1 MRTCKD
7 ARLAPSALFAKLFKR
22 NTTVLKFFSGTHSL
36 RSSPGCIA
44 EMVCLFS
51 LLLFT
56 LLRNN
61 KTHAKRNTH
70 RLSAAPFIQFPG
82 GGVPQGKARHNW
94 AGRGSDGDEQEGV
107 EPGEES
113 ASEGAADGVSRS
125 HPPAKGMKIV
135 KNGELCMDPA
145 TGVGGFLVG
154 EGTRLEDPPPKGKQI
169 HKSSRGGSG
178 IISRRSG
185 IISSSS
191 SRRYRRREGLLPR
204 VDHIKDMKKDVKLFF
219 FKKRIIYLTEEIN
232 KKTADEMI
240 SQLLYLDNINHDDIK
255 IYINSPGGSIN
266 EGLAILDIFNYI
278 KSDIQTISFGLVASM
293 ASVILA
299 SGKKGK
305 RKSLPNCRIMI
316 HQPLGN
322 AFGHPQDIEIQT
334 KEILYLKKLL
344 YNYLST
350 FTNQTT
356 ETIEKDSDRDYYMN
370 ALEAKRYGII
380 DEVIQTKLPHPYFD
394 EAVRESSSG
403 APSV

>member
-1 MRTCKD
+1 
-7 ARLAPSALFAKLFKR
+7 
-22 NTTVLKFFSGTHSL
+22 
-36 RSSPGCIA
+36 
-44 EMVCLFS
+44 MVCLLS

-61 KTHAKRNTH
+61 KTHAKRSAH

-82 GGVPQGKARHNW
+82 GGVPQGKVRRNW
-94 AGRGSDGDEQEGV
+94 AERGSGCSGVYGRRIKARGASSNSLPRSIGDDQECAA
-107 EPGEES
+107 PGEES
-113 ASEGAADGVSRS
+113 ASHSAAERAAYGMAPSD
-125 HPPAKGMKIV
+125 PPAKGMKSV
-135 KNGELCMDPA
+135 KNGELRMDAA

-154 EGTRLEDPPPKGKQI
+154 EGAHIEEPPPEGKQT
-169 HKSSRGGSG
+169 HKGSSG
-178 IISRRSG
+178 RSG
-185 IISSSS
+185 RSSSH
-191 SRRYRRREGLLPR
+191 RRYRRREGLLPR
-204 VDHIKDMKKDVKLFF
+204 VNHIKDMKKDVKLFF

-232 KKTADEMI
+232 KKTADELI
-240 SQLLYLDNINHDDIK
+240 SQLLYLDSLNHDDIK

-278 KSDIQTISFGLVASM
+278 QSDIQTISFGLVASM

-344 YNYLST
+344 YNYLSS
-350 FTNQTT
+350 FTNQTI
-356 ETIEKDSDRDYYMN
+356 ETIEKDSDRDHYMN

-380 DEVIQTKLPHPYFD
+380 DEVIQTKLPHPYFGG
-394 EAVRESSSG
+394 AVESGSG
-403 APSV
+403 

>member
-1 MRTCKD
+1 
-7 ARLAPSALFAKLFKR
+7 
-22 NTTVLKFFSGTHSL
+22 
-36 RSSPGCIA
+36 
-44 EMVCLFS
+44 MVCLFS

-82 GGVPQGKARHNW
+82 GGVPQGKARHKW
-94 AGRGSDGDEQEGV
+94 VGRGSGVYGRCRRTRGVSSNSLPESIEDEQENAAW
-107 EPGEES
+107 GEES
-113 ASEGAADGVSRS
+113 ASDSAPDGAADGMAPSDPS
-125 HPPAKGMKIV
+125 AKGMKSV
-135 KNGELCMDPA
+135 KNGELCMDAA
-145 TGVGGFLVG
+145 TGVGGFLGG
-154 EGTRLEDPPPKGKQI
+154 EGTRLEELSPKGKPIQKRSI
-169 HKSSRGGSG
+169 RSSRRMSK
-178 IISRRSG
+178 
-185 IISSSS
+185 
-191 SRRYRRREGLLPR
+191 RYRRREGLFPR
-204 VDHIKDMKKDVKLFF
+204 VDDIKDMKKDLKLFF

-232 KKTADEMI
+232 KKTTDEMI
-240 SQLLYLDNINHDDIK
+240 SQLLYLDSINNDDIK

-356 ETIEKDSDRDYYMN
+356 ETIEKDSDRDHYMN
-370 ALEAKRYGII
+370 ALEAKKYGII
-380 DEVIQTKLPHPYFD
+380 DEVIETKLPHPYFD

-403 APSV
+403 

>member
-1 MRTCKD
+1 
-7 ARLAPSALFAKLFKR
+7 
-22 NTTVLKFFSGTHSL
+22 
-36 RSSPGCIA
+36 
-44 EMVCLFS
+44 MVCLFS

-56 LLRNN
+56 LLRDN

-82 GGVPQGKARHNW
+82 GGVAQGKAKHRW
-94 AGRGSDGDEQEGV
+94 AGRGSGGGGSRCSKTRGTSSNSLARSIGDKHENSAL
-107 EPGEES
+107 GEES
-113 ASEGAADGVSRS
+113 ASDSASDSTADSAADGMIPSDPS
-125 HPPAKGMKIV
+125 AKGMKSV
-135 KNGELCMDPA
+135 KNDELCMDA
-145 TGVGGFLVG
+145 AQSVGVYLEGV
-154 EGTRLEDPPPKGKQI
+154 GTRLEEPSPKGKQI
-169 HKSSRGGSG
+169 HKSKSG
-178 IISRRSG
+178 
-185 IISSSS
+185 
-191 SRRYRRREGLLPR
+191 RRYRRREGLPPR
-204 VDHIKDMKKDVKLFF
+204 VDHIKDIKKHVKLFF
-219 FKKRIIYLTEEIN
+219 FKKRIIFLTEEIN
-232 KKTADEMI
+232 KKTTDEMI
-240 SQLLYLDNINHDDIK
+240 SQLLYLDNLNHDDIK

-322 AFGHPQDIEIQT
+322 AFGQPQDIEIQT

-356 ETIEKDSDRDYYMN
+356 ETIEKDSDRDHYMN
-370 ALEAKRYGII
+370 ALEAKRYGLI
-380 DEVIQTKLPHPYFD
+380 DEIIETKLPHPYFH
-394 EAVRESSSG
+394 EAVGESSSG
-403 APSV
+403 GSEEG

>member
-1 MRTCKD
+1 
-7 ARLAPSALFAKLFKR
+7 
-22 NTTVLKFFSGTHSL
+22 
-36 RSSPGCIA
+36 
-44 EMVCLFS
+44 MVCLFS

-61 KTHAKRNTH
+61 RTHAKRNTH
-70 RLSAAPFIQFPG
+70 RLSTAHFIHFPG
-82 GGVPQGKARHNW
+82 GEVPQGKARHNW
-94 AGRGSDGDEQEGV
+94 VGRGSAVVCSGVYSRCTKTRGLSSNSLLRSIEDE
-107 EPGEES
+107 EEN
-113 ASEGAADGVSRS
+113 ATLRDEGASDGASYITTDGVARS
-125 HPPAKGMKIV
+125 DPGTKEMKSV
-135 KNGELCMDPA
+135 KNGNLCMDA
-145 TGVGGFLVG
+145 AKGVGGFLGG
-154 EGTRLEDPPPKGKQI
+154 EGRHLEEISPEGKPI
-169 HKSSRGGSG
+169 HKGRSRM
-178 IISRRSG
+178 
-185 IISSSS
+185 
-191 SRRYRRREGLLPR
+191 SRRYRRREGIIPR
-204 VDHIKDMKKDVKLFF
+204 VEDIKDMKKDLKLFF

-232 KKTADEMI
+232 KKTTDEMI

-322 AFGHPQDIEIQT
+322 AFGQPQDIEIQT

-356 ETIEKDSDRDYYMN
+356 ETIEKDSDRDHYMN

-380 DEVIQTKLPHPYFD
+380 DEVIETKLPHPYFD

-403 APSV
+403 